1 MRSRQWKTRDD
12 ACAEIG
18 LTAMTFVGRSLP
30 RLEDP
35 PLVTGRGC
43 FAADVSFAHQLHMR
57 VVRSAHAHG
66 RIVAID
72 TGTALAAPG
81 VVAIWTAADV
91 TEVPPIDFRLTR
103 IDGLEPYRQPIL
115 AADRVRYVGEPV
127 AVVFAADAYA
137 AEDAAD
143 LVTVEIEH
151 LPELLAA
158 DAPPGEFG
166 AGHSTEA
173 ATVRKGYGDVAAAFA
188 AAHAIVA
195 LELKIGR
202 HSGVPLETRGAIARF
217 DAARNVLELY
227 GAAKV
232 PHWNRDALA
241 RMLGRAASSVHL
253 HEGHTGGG
261 FGVRGELY
269 PEDVLACLGALRL
282 NRAVKWIEDRR
293 EHLIAANHSRQ
304 QHYRVRAAVDQ
315 AGRLL
320 AIDGEFFHDQGAYVR
335 THAATVPDLA
345 ATMLLGPYR
354 VAAYRMVGRIRLT
367 NKTPCGTYRA
377 PGRYESTFVRER
389 LIDAVAARLDIDPVE
404 IRRRNLITAAEMP
417 YARQLDTLGTEMTY
431 DSGDYPGLLDKA
443 LKAIGWQNLRE
454 ALKRRRA
461 AGEAVGLGLAMFVE
475 KSGLGPYD
483 GVRASIDAG
492 GTVEIVTGATSV
504 GQGMETVIAQICADA
519 LGVDYRRVRVVHGQT
534 DRIAY
539 GMGTFASRVTVM
551 TGEATR
557 RAAVQLRAKAIAAAA
572 DLLQTVPEE
581 LDVID
586 GAVVRKDATQGP
598 SISLG
603 EVARALNP
611 GPHPTLPR
619 ERGRVGWGR
628 DATPGL
634 AAEGYF
640 EQPHMNYPY
649 GIHFAVVRV
658 DRDTGAAAVE
668 RYFVAYDIGKAV
680 NPMLVEGQIAGG
692 VAQGIGGALFEEF
705 LYDARGEPLCVNFAD
720 YAMPTAR
727 EIPPIEVLI
736 AEDAPSPLNV
746 LGVKGAGEGGAN
758 AAGAAIAAA
767 IDDALGRPGA
777 VTELPVTPQRLRR
790 ILPPLRSD

>member
-1 MRSRQWKTRDD
+1 MAQNR
-12 ACAEIG
+12 
-18 LTAMTFVGRSLP
+18 LPYVGRSLP
-30 RLEDP
+30 RLEDR
-35 PLVTGRGC
+35 PLVTGQGR
-43 FAADVSFAHQLHMR
+43 FAADISFAHQLHMR

-66 RIVAID
+66 RIVAVNVD
-72 TGTALAAPG
+72 AACAMPG
-81 VVAIWTAADV
+81 IVAIWTAADV
-91 TEVPPIDFRLTR
+91 AAIPPIDFRLTR
-103 IDGLEPYRQPIL
+103 IEGLEPYRQPIL
-115 AADRVRYVGEPV
+115 ARDRVRYVGEPV
-127 AVVFAADAYA
+127 AVVFAADPYA

-143 LVTVEIEH
+143 AVAVEIEA
-151 LPELLAA
+151 LLELLAA
-158 DAPPGEFG
+158 DAAPGEFA

-173 ATVRKGYGDVAAAFA
+173 AIVRKGYGDVAAAFA
-188 AAHAIVA
+188 AAREIVA

-202 HSGVPLETRGAIARF
+202 HSGVPLETRGAIARY
-217 DAARNVLELY
+217 DAAGKVLGLF

-232 PHWNRDALA
+232 PHWNRDTLA
-241 RMLGRAASSVHL
+241 RMLGLSPSSVHL

-282 NRAVKWIEDRR
+282 NRPVKWIEDRR

-304 QHYRVRAAVDQ
+304 QHYRVRAAVDRD
-315 AGRLL
+315 GRLL

-345 ATMLLGPYR
+345 ATMMLGPYR
-354 VAAYRMVGRIRLT
+354 IAAYRMVGRIRLT

-389 LIDAVAARLDIDPVE
+389 LMDAIAARLGIDPIE
-404 IRRRNLITAAEMP
+404 IRRRNLLASSEMP
-417 YARQLDTLGTEMTY
+417 YARPLDTLGTEMTY
-431 DSGDYPGLLDKA
+431 DSGDYAGLLDKA
-443 LKAIGWQNLRE
+443 LSAIGWDKLRE
-454 ALKRRRA
+454 DLKRRRA
-461 AGEAVGLGLAMFVE
+461 SGEAVGVGLAMFVE
-475 KSGLGPYD
+475 KSGLGPFD
-483 GVRASIDAG
+483 MVRASIDTG
-492 GTVEIVTGATSV
+492 GNVEIVTGATSV

-557 RAAVQLRAKAIAAAA
+557 IAAAKLRGKAIAAAA
-572 DLLQTVPEE
+572 DLLQTPGPT

-586 GAVVRKDATQGP
+586 GMVVRKNAAQGP

-603 EVARALNP
+603 DVARALNP
-611 GPHPTLPR
+611 GSRL
-619 ERGRVGWGR
+619 VGE
-628 DATPGL
+628 ANPGL
-634 AAEGYF
+634 SAEGLF
-640 EQPHMNYPY
+640 EQQHMNYPY
-649 GIHFAVVRV
+649 GIHIAVVRV
-658 DRDTGAAAVE
+658 DRDTGASAVE
-668 RYFVAYDIGKAV
+668 RFFAAYDIGKAV
-680 NPMLVEGQIAGG
+680 NPMLVDGQIAGG
-692 VAQGIGGALFEEF
+692 AAQGIGGALLEEF

-720 YAMPTAR
+720 YLMPTAR

-736 AEDAPSPLNV
+736 TEDAPSPLNS

-777 VTELPVTPQRLRR
+777 VTELPVTPQRLRN
-790 ILPPLRSD
+790 ILQAAAADR

>member
-1 MRSRQWKTRDD
+1 M
-12 ACAEIG
+12 A
-18 LTAMTFVGRSLP
+18 FVGRSLP
-30 RLEDP
+30 RLEDR
-35 PLVTGRGC
+35 PLVTGQGR

-66 RIVAID
+66 RIVSID
-72 TGTALAAPG
+72 ARAALAAQG
-81 VVAIWTAADV
+81 VIAVWTAANV
-91 TEVPPIDFRLTR
+91 AAIPPIDFRLTR
-103 IDGLEPYRQPIL
+103 IEGLDPYRQPIL
-115 AADRVRYVGEPV
+115 ATDRVRYVGEPV
-127 AVVFAADAYA
+127 AVVFAADPYQ
-137 AEDAAD
+137 AEDAAA
-143 LVTVEIEH
+143 LVTVEIEV

-158 DAPPGEFG
+158 DAPPAEFE

-173 ATVRKGYGDVAAAFA
+173 ATVPKGYGDVTAAFA

-195 LELKIGR
+195 LDLKIGR
-202 HSGVPLETRGAIARF
+202 HSGVPLETRGAIARL
-217 DAARNVLELY
+217 DRGRNVLELF

-241 RMLGRAASSVHL
+241 RMLGRASSSVHL

-269 PEDVLACLGALRL
+269 PEDVLACLAALRL
-282 NRAVKWIEDRR
+282 ERPVKWIEDRH
-293 EHLIAANHSRQ
+293 EHLIATNHSRQ
-304 QHYRVRAAVDQ
+304 QHYHVRAAVDQ

-354 VAAYRMVGRIRLT
+354 VGAYRMVGRIRLT

-377 PGRYESTFVRER
+377 PGRFESTFVRER
-389 LIDAVAARLDIDPVE
+389 LMDAIAAKLHIDPIE
-404 IRRRNLITAAEMP
+404 IRRRNLIGAAEMP
-417 YARQLDTLGTEMTY
+417 FARHLDTLGTEMTY
-431 DSGDYPGLLDKA
+431 DSGDYARLLDKTLA
-443 LKAIGWQNLRE
+443 AIGWQTLRE
-454 ALKRRRA
+454 DLKRRRA
-461 AGEAVGLGLAMFVE
+461 AGETVGAGFAMFVE

-483 GVRASIDAG
+483 GVHASVDTSGA
-492 GTVEIVTGATSV
+492 VEIVTGATSV

-534 DRIAY
+534 DRIDY

-557 RAAVQLRAKAIAAAA
+557 IAAAKLRTKA
-572 DLLQTVPEE
+572 IVAAAGLLQSAPES

-586 GAVVRKDATQGP
+586 GKIMRKDTTQGP
-598 SISLG
+598 SVTLG

-611 GPHPTLPR
+611 GSKLL
-619 ERGRVGWGR
+619 G

-634 AAEGYF
+634 AADGWF
-640 EQPHMNYPY
+640 ESQHMNYPY
-649 GIHFAVVRV
+649 GVHFAVVHV
-658 DRDTGAAAVE
+658 DRETGAVAVE
-668 RYFVAYDIGKAV
+668 RYVVGYDIGKAV
-680 NPMLVEGQIAGG
+680 NPMLVDGQIAGG
-692 VAQGIGGALFEEF
+692 VAQGLGGALFEEF
-705 LYDARGEPLCVNFAD
+705 LYDARGEPLCVSFAD
-720 YAMPTAR
+720 YLMPTAR

-736 AEDAPSPLNV
+736 TEDAPSPLNP

-758 AAGAAIAAA
+758 AVGAAIAAA
-767 IDDALGRPGA
+767 IDDALGTPGA
-777 VTELPVTPQRLRR
+777 VTQLPVTPQRLRGL
-790 ILPPLRSD
+790 IQSAAAGKAKHSF

>member
-1 MRSRQWKTRDD
+1 
-12 ACAEIG
+12 
-18 LTAMTFVGRSLP
+18 MTFVGRSLP
-30 RLEDP
+30 RLEDR
-35 PLVTGRGC
+35 PLVTGQGR

-66 RIVAID
+66 RIVSID
-72 TGTALAAPG
+72 ARAALAADG
-81 VVAIWTAADV
+81 VIAVWTAVDVADI
-91 TEVPPIDFRLTR
+91 PPIDFRLTR
-103 IDGLEPYRQPIL
+103 IEGLEPYRQPIL
-115 AADRVRYVGEPV
+115 ATDRVRYVGEPV
-127 AVVFAADAYA
+127 AVVFAADPYS

-143 LVTVEIEH
+143 LVTVEIEV

-158 DAPPGEFG
+158 DAPPGEFD

-173 ATVRKGYGDVAAAFA
+173 ATVRKGYGDVTAAFA
-188 AAHAIVA
+188 AAHATVA

-217 DAARNVLELY
+217 DVGRNVLELF

-241 RMLGRAASSVHL
+241 RMLGRASSSVHL

-269 PEDVLACLGALRL
+269 PEDVLACLAALRL
-282 NRAVKWIEDRR
+282 KRPVKWIEDRR

-304 QHYRVRAAVDQ
+304 QHYHVRAAVDE

-345 ATMLLGPYR
+345 ATMMLGPYH
-354 VAAYRMVGRIRLT
+354 VAAYRMVGHIRLT

-377 PGRYESTFVRER
+377 PGRFESTFVRER
-389 LIDAVAARLDIDPVE
+389 LMDAMAAGLHVDPIE
-404 IRRRNLITAAEMP
+404 IRRRNLIAEAEMP
-417 YARQLDTLGTEMTY
+417 FKRHLDTLGTEMTY
-431 DSGDYPGLLDKA
+431 DSGDYAGLLDKTLA
-443 LKAIGWQNLRE
+443 AIGWQTLRE
-454 ALKRRRA
+454 DLKRRRA
-461 AGEAVGLGLAMFVE
+461 AGEIVGAGLAMFVE

-483 GVRASIDAG
+483 GVHASIDTSG
-492 GTVEIVTGATSV
+492 EVEIVTGATSV

-534 DRIAY
+534 DRIDY

-557 RAAVQLRAKAIAAAA
+557 IAAAKLRAKAIAAAA
-572 DLLQTVPEE
+572 GLLQSAPET

-586 GAVVRKDATQGP
+586 GKVTRKNAARGP
-598 SISLG
+598 SVTLG
-603 EVARALNP
+603 EIARTLNL
-611 GPHPTLPR
+611 GSKLL
-619 ERGRVGWGR
+619 GG
-628 DATPGL
+628 AAPGL
-634 AAEGYF
+634 TAEGWF
-640 EQPHMNYPY
+640 ESQHMNYPY
-649 GIHFAVVRV
+649 GIHIAVVRV
-658 DRDTGAAAVE
+658 DRETGAVAIE
-668 RYFVAYDIGKAV
+668 RYFVGYDIGKAV
-680 NPMLVEGQIAGG
+680 NPMLVDGQIAGG
-692 VAQGIGGALFEEF
+692 VAQGLGGALFEEF

-720 YAMPTAR
+720 YLMPTAR

-736 AEDAPSPLNV
+736 TEDAPSPLNS

-758 AAGAAIAAA
+758 AVGAAIAAA

-777 VTELPVTPQRLRR
+777 VIQLPVTPQRLRE
-790 ILPPLRSD
+790 ILQNKSGSVLSSAHFDARHR